1 MRRGLGLTIAIFV
14 FGVAAFFGLSR
25 TWRGHQLPASPTDP
39 TTVAPPP
46 ATFTETLDTLH
57 SGETLSDLFARHK
70 VGGIDFHRLDPA
82 LALNPRRLRPGLV
95 FSFRQTLGDS
105 ALTHIV
111 VRTTPEQRVTFRR
124 ISDGWSA
131 EAQPIRWR
139 PQEMRIEGAIDN
151 SLYEALDAG
160 VSDEQLDSGNRQ
172 RLAWDLADVYAWEID
187 FTRDIRPGD
196 RFQVVFERLL
206 SEDGEV
212 RFGRVLASDLTIAGK
227 SLTAIRFTP
236 STSRSALYFDADG
249 GSLRRAFLRTPV
261 EFRRISSGFAN
272 ARFHPILGRVRRH
285 EGTDYAARPGTP
297 VMAAGDGVV
306 LRAGW
311 AGGYGNLI
319 ELRHLN
325 GITTR
330 YGHLRGFARKIHRGT
345 RVEQGQVIGYVGS
358 TGLASGPHLHY
369 EFRMNG
375 VAKDS
380 RRVKIGG
387 GAPVPKA
394 DRTAFEQE
402 RDRLVAALREPPSAV
417 AQPDAIAQQAAATS
431 KPWLP

>member
-1 MRRGLGLTIAIFV
+1 MLRGLGFSIAALV
-14 FGVAAFFGLSR
+14 FGAAAFFGLSGS
-25 TWRGHQLPASPTDP
+25 WPWHPLPAPPVDSTAA
-39 TTVAPPP
+39 VPPP
-46 ATFTETLDTLH
+46 DNFTETIDTLQR
-57 SGETLSDLFARHK
+57 GETLSALFARNK
-70 VGGIDFHRLDPA
+70 VGGINFQRLDPS

-95 FSFRQTLGDS
+95 FSFRQTTGDS
-105 ALTHIV
+105 APSHIV
-111 VRTTPEQRVTFRR
+111 VRTSPEQRVTFRR
-124 ISDGWSA
+124 ISNGWNA
-131 EAQPIRWR
+131 EAEPVRWR
-139 PQEMRIEGAIDN
+139 AEEMRIEGAINN

-160 VSDEQLDSGNRQ
+160 VHDEQLDSGNRQ

-196 RFQVVFERLL
+196 RFQVVFERLI
-206 SEDGEV
+206 SEDGEA

-227 SLTAIRFTP
+227 SLTAIRFSP
-236 STSRSALYFDADG
+236 STSRSAVYFDADG
-249 GSLRRAFLRTPV
+249 GSLRRAFLRAPV
-261 EFRRISSGFAN
+261 EFRRISSNFAYR
-272 ARFHPILGRVRRH
+272 RFHPVLGRTRRH

-297 VMAAGDGVV
+297 VLAAGDGVV

-311 AGGYGNLI
+311 VGGYGNLV

-330 YGHLRGFARKIHRGT
+330 YGHLRGIARKIHRGS

-387 GAPVPKA
+387 GAPVAKS
-394 DRTAFEQE
+394 DRAAFELE
-402 RDRLVAALREPPSAV
+402 RDRLVLLLRDSTSAV
-417 AQPDAIAQQAAATS
+417 AQSGTTPRHSAETS
-431 KPWLP
+431 KRWLP